1 MLLLFGEKKKS
12 YLLEQIFDQFKST
25 LINNVFWGKNSM
37 LTRMIYM
44 SLNYLSACGFQSP
57 LTHDVGYPYKNQKV
71 ADSCRKLR
79 AGGNPQ
85 ALDFSGGKFI
95 Y

>member
-1 MLLLFGEKKKS
+1 
-12 YLLEQIFDQFKST
+12 
-25 LINNVFWGKNSM
+25 M
-37 LTRMIYM
+37 LTRMIYK
-44 SLNYLSACGFQSP
+44 SLSYLSGCDFQSP
-57 LTHDVGYPYKNQKV
+57 LSHNVGYPSKNQKV

-85 ALDFSGGKFI
+85 ALDFSGVKFI